1 MADDLSIPPQDQG
14 APKKQKTNQTQD
26 VQPAA
31 IVPSPLD
38 QLIVTNLIDPVC
50 IPYIKEF
57 ASVWDSATLHT
68 HSFPFPPGRKLRT
81 CRIDDQ
87 TAFWK
92 RLNLGRVP
100 SKMSDLKSSALEI
113 KFHHATYSFPLIPLI
128 KSRARAKVYQT
139 QIMAQ
144 LPNADF
150 HIVTNSSKG
159 VQRMK
164 TVQIK
169 FGPLFSFALDAPLNN
184 PPSNNPPSNNPP
196 PKPPTWRILI
206 WISST
211 PTVYVL
217 DAFNEEVGEEEANY
231 KAVLEVMRTIYVSC
245 VTKGSKTN
253 TSRLGGHYAQY
264 LDV

>member
-113 KFHHATYSFPLIPLI
+113 KFHHAT
-128 KSRARAKVYQT
+128 ARAKVYQT